1 MDQEITLGS
10 TVKDKETPVTG
21 LVTGVAAYL
30 NRATIFQV
38 TTRHATTSD
47 GAPIVGWYEAG
58 QLEVIA
64 PAAS

>member
-21 LVTGVAAYL
+21 LVTGIAEYL
-30 NRATIFQV
+30 NRATMFQV
-38 TTRHATTSD
+38 TTQHATTHD

-58 QLEVIA
+58 QLEIIT